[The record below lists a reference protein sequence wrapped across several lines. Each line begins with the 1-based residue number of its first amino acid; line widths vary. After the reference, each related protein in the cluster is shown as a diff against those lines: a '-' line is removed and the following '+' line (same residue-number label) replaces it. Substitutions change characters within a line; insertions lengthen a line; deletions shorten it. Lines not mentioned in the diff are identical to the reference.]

1 MTSRERLLCAMTC
14 QEPDHVPLWNL
25 WRSQEQPF
33 DGRSP
38 QRIPFVL
45 DLGLDDM
52 LRLEPPWGISP
63 EVKVTCWEERSPE
76 ERYPHLCKV
85 YETPRGPLKTVVRK
99 SQDWPHGDDIPLF
112 SDYNLPRAS
121 EFLVKGPEDL
131 EKLAYV
137 LGPPDDEQIAAFRE
151 RAQALRAFADEH
163 QVLIEG
169 GRIEGSDAAFWLCGV
184 EPLLIAAVEQPDF
197 VAKLLAFIE
206 QWEQGRI
213 ELCLDVGVDIILR
226 RGWYET
232 PDLWSPRLFR
242 QMIAP
247 MLRREAALAHQGG
260 AKFRYIMTMGIMAIL
275 EDFAEMG
282 VDVLAGVDPVQGG
295 ADLETVKG
303 RLADRVCIMGGMNA
317 AITLGPASSK
327 EDIRRAV
334 GEAIRVM
341 APGGGFILYP
351 VDQIF
356 EDTPWRNVLALVEC
370 WREMGDYPIASPAS
384 THPSGSHTPG
394 YPPGPAN

>member
-1 MTSRERLLCAMTC
+1 MRTTMTSRERLLCAMSC

-25 WRSQEQPF
+25 WRSREQPF

-38 QRIPFVL
+38 QRIPIV
-45 DLGLDDM
+45 LGLGVDDM

-63 EVKVTCWEERSPE
+63 EVKVTCWKEHPAGEG
-76 ERYPHLCKV
+76 YPILHKV
-85 YETPRGPLKTVVRK
+85 YETPQGLLKTVVRT

-131 EKLAYV
+131 DKLAYV
-137 LGPPDDEQIAAFRE
+137 LRPPDDQQVAAFQE

-169 GRIEGSDAAFWLCGV
+169 GRIEGGDAAFWLCGV
-184 EPLLIAAVEQPDF
+184 EPLLIAAAEQPDF
-197 VAKLLAFIE
+197 VTQLLAFIE
-206 QWEQGRI
+206 CWERRRI
-213 ELCLDVGVDIILR
+213 ELCLEVNVEVILR

-242 QMIAP
+242 ELIAP
-247 MLRREAALAHQGG
+247 MLQREAALAHQGG
-260 AKFRYIMTMGIMAIL
+260 AKFRYIMTMGIMPIL
-275 EDFAEMG
+275 EDVVEMG
-282 VDVLAGVDPVQGG
+282 LDVLAGVDPVQGG
-295 ADLETVKG
+295 ADLEVVKEKLG
-303 RLADRVCIMGGMNA
+303 GKVCIMGGMNA
-317 AITLGPASSK
+317 AITLGPGSSRR
-327 EDIRRAV
+327 EIRRAV
-334 GEAIRVM
+334 REAIETL

-356 EDTPWRNVLALVEC
+356 QDTPWQNVLTLIES
-370 WREMGDYPIASPAS
+370 WREMADYPMPV
-384 THPSGSHTPG
+384 H
-394 YPPGPAN
+394 

>member
-1 MTSRERLLCAMTC
+1 MRTSMTSRERLLCAMSS

-25 WRSQEQPF
+25 WRSKAQPF

-38 QRIPFVL
+38 QRIPTVL
-45 DLGLDDM
+45 GLGLDDT

-63 EVKVTCWEERSPE
+63 EVKITCWKEHPAG
-76 ERYPHLCKV
+76 ERYPILHKV
-85 YETPRGPLKTVVRK
+85 YETPKGPLKTVVRT

-131 EKLAYV
+131 DKLAYV
-137 LGPPDDEQIAAFRE
+137 LMPPDDQQIVAFRE
-151 RAQALRAFADEH
+151 EARALRAFADEH

-169 GRIEGSDAAFWLCGV
+169 GRIEGGDAAFWLCGV
-184 EPLLIAAVEQPDF
+184 EPLLIAAVEQPGF
-197 VAKLLAFIE
+197 VAELLAFIE
-206 QWEQGRI
+206 RWERRRI
-213 ELCLDVGVDIILR
+213 ELCLDVGVEVILR

-242 QMIAP
+242 QLIAP
-247 MLRREAALAHQGG
+247 MLQREAALAHQGG
-260 AKFRYIMTMGIMAIL
+260 AKFRYIMTMGIMPIL
-275 EDFAEMG
+275 EEFVEMG

-295 ADLETVKG
+295 ADLEVVKEKLG
-303 RLADRVCIMGGMNA
+303 GRVCIMGGMNA
-317 AITLGPASSK
+317 AITLGPGSSR

-334 GEAIRVM
+334 TEAVEVL

-356 EDTPWRNVLALVEC
+356 QDTPWQNVLTLIEC
-370 WREMGDYPIASPAS
+370 WREMADYPIAV
-384 THPSGSHTPG
+384 GK
-394 YPPGPAN
+394 

>member
-1 MTSRERLLCAMTC
+1 MSSRERLLCAMGC

-25 WRSQEQPF
+25 WRSREQPF

-38 QRIPFVL
+38 RRIPIVL
-45 DLGLDDM
+45 GLGLDDT
-52 LRLEPPWGISP
+52 LRLEPPWGIWP
-63 EVKVTCWEERSPE
+63 EVKITCWKEYPPG
-76 ERYPHLCKV
+76 ERYPVLHKV
-85 YETPRGPLKTVVRK
+85 YETPHGALKTVVRT

-131 EKLAYV
+131 DKLAYV
-137 LGPPDDEQIAAFRE
+137 LRPPDDDQIAAFRE
-151 RAQALRAFADEH
+151 KAQALRAFADEH

-169 GRIEGSDAAFWLCGV
+169 GRIEGSDVAFWLCGV
-184 EPLLIAAVEQPDF
+184 EPLLIAAMEQPDF
-197 VAKLLAFIE
+197 VAQLLAFIE
-206 QWEQGRI
+206 RWERRRI
-213 ELCLDVGVDIILR
+213 ELCLDVGVDVILR

-247 MLRREAALAHQGG
+247 MLQREATLAHQGG
-260 AKFRYIMTMGIMAIL
+260 AKFRYIMTTGIMPIL
-275 EDFAEMG
+275 EDFAPLG

-295 ADLETVKG
+295 ADLKVVKEKLG
-303 RLADRVCIMGGMNA
+303 ARVCIMGGMNA
-317 AITLGPASSK
+317 AITLGPGSSR
-327 EDIRRAV
+327 EEIRRAV
-334 GEAIRVM
+334 TEAIRVL

-356 EDTPWRNVLALVEC
+356 QDTPWLNVLTLVEC
-370 WREMGDYPIASPAS
+370 WREVADYPI
-384 THPSGSHTPG
+384 G
-394 YPPGPAN
+394 